1 QRLPHISF
9 FAFTATPKPK
19 TLEVFRTHRGGST
32 PFHTYTMRQAIEE
45 GFIFDVLQNYTTY
58 GTYFELLENEKAPPG
73 YEVEK
78 EKGRRVLLK
87 HVGKHPHTIESKAKI
102 MLDHFFTKTIH
113 KIGGEA
119 KAMVVT
125 SSRAHA
131 VLYKETI
138 DRLLR
143 EDYAAQTAALVAFS
157 GKVVI

>member
-1 QRLPHISF
+1 QPY
-9 FAFTATPKPK
+9 
-19 TLEVFRTHRGGST
+19 
-32 PFHTYTMRQAIEE
+32 HTYSMRQAIEE
-45 GFIFDVLQNYTTY
+45 GFIFDVLQSYTTY
-58 GTYFELLENEKAPPG
+58 STYFELIENEKALPD

-78 EKGRRVLLK
+78 GKGRRLLLR

-113 KIGGEA
+113 KIDREA

-131 VLYKETI
+131 VLYKQTI

-143 EDYAAQTAALVAFS
+143 EDYAAQTQALVAFS
-157 GKVVI
+157 GKVSIKGHGAPYN